1 LGFALATAMAVSVTL
16 GDGISL
22 PFFFRLSGSRM
33 MLWWEQVGL
42 LIGRMVSI
50 GGVTAT
56 WSEPTLMV
64 LGCALVVTFSMVGGT
79 HSGTFVCATQ
89 TATPSTQT
97 PFWTPSTS
105 QDGSPS

>member
-1 LGFALATAMAVSVTL
+1 MPVSVTL
-16 GDGISL
+16 TDGLIL
-22 PFFFRLSGSRM
+22 PLLFTLSGSRM

-50 GGVTAT
+50 GGVTGT

-97 PFWTPSTS
+97 LFRVPSTS
-105 QDGSPS
+105 QDRSPS